1 MCELCETIRRKNLE
15 KNIEAL
21 SLISSKEHLVKL
33 GDSALAETKLEYS
46 NHAEELLRE
55 SAEAE
60 KIRAVMHVLAKKRKS
75 KKDKELLES
84 LDLLEAQTDCDSDAM
99 ERVGAAG
106 RRLLQNPTDEYALAS
121 AVRAILN
128 KVYLAENAG
137 NNHYR
142 KYFPKDTK
150 KGNIKEVSFKSSF
163 LCGWESQGFIPIFMT
178 DSGRAFFGGLQR
190 CGKVWSCPVCGQKIN
205 VRRNREIQKILE
217 KALQD
222 KHANIMLTLTGPH
235 SKRDSVLS
243 RSEGMARALYYLQN
257 SRAWKDHLQKHFKC
271 IGGIRCMETKI
282 GGDNGAHNHFH
293 YFLIFDCEV
302 TDEVLAKMKDIILEE
317 WEKSCVKS
325 KILNP
330 KNSEQVEKFRSESVD
345 LKKNFSNNY
354 LTKQSSRWRKELR
367 EVTFPRLEGK
377 KYKADKN
384 GLTPFGFV
392 ADLAIRVA
400 LGLVSPKEFNKA
412 CELFIEYSCA
422 MYGRRQIVFSK
433 GLRSWAG
440 LYEDKDGQGMTD
452 EQICALETAHARV
465 IGGFDRR
472 QSRFVRKRLAWK
484 TVKKAI
490 EVEGE
495 AALAGPISEWFMK
508 HGLDKVYSKEE
519 AKLYV
524 EVSDGVYKEDEEFD
538 LVAFLDLME
547 KLLDNNREDETLAN
561 EAAEGKPPLDSVRL
575 KKKAAGG

>member
-15 KNIEAL
+15 KNIEAI
-21 SLISSKEHLVKL
+21 SRISSKEHILKIC
-33 GDSALAETKLEYS
+33 DSALAETKLEYS

-60 KIRAVMHVLAKKRKS
+60 KISAVAKALAKKRKS

-84 LDLLEAQTDCDSDAM
+84 LDLLEAQTDCGSDAM

-128 KVYLAENAG
+128 KVYLAEKAG
-137 NNHYR
+137 NNRYR
-142 KYFPKDTK
+142 KYFPHDTNGK
-150 KGNIKEVSFKSSF
+150 TKEVSFKSAF
-163 LCGWESQGFIPIFMT
+163 LCGWEIAGFVPIFLT
-178 DSGRAFFGGLQR
+178 DSGRAFLGGLQR
-190 CGKVWSCPVCGQKIN
+190 CGKVWSCPVCGQKIA
-205 VRRNREIQKILE
+205 VRRNLEIQKILK

-222 KHANIMLTLTGPH
+222 KHAILMLTLTGPH

-243 RSEGMARALYYLQN
+243 RSEGMTRALYYLQN
-257 SRAWKDHLQKHFKC
+257 SRAWKDHLQKGFNC
-271 IGGIRCMETKI
+271 IGGIRAMETKI
-282 GGDNGAHNHFH
+282 GGDNGAHNPFH
-293 YFLIFDCEV
+293 YFLVFDCEV
-302 TDEVLAKMKDIILEE
+302 SDEVLAEMKEIILSE
-317 WEKSCVKS
+317 WEKSCVKANL
-325 KILNP
+325 LNP
-330 KNSEQVEKFRSESVD
+330 NNTEQVEKFRSESVD
-345 LKKNFSNNY
+345 LKTKFSYSY

-367 EVTFPRLEGK
+367 EVTFPRLAGE
-377 KYKADKN
+377 KYVSDSN
-384 GLTPFGFV
+384 GMTPFGFV

-400 LGLVSPKEFNKA
+400 LGQITAHEFEKE

-422 MYGRRQIVFSK
+422 MYGRRQVVFSR

-452 EQICALETAHARV
+452 EQICALQTDHARV

-472 QSRFVRKRLAWK
+472 QSRFVRDRMAWK
-484 TVKKAI
+484 NVKKAI
-490 EVEGE
+490 EEEGE

-561 EAAEGKPPLDSVRL
+561 EVAEGKPPLGSVRL

>member
-1 MCELCETIRRKNLE
+1 MCELCHGFHRKELE
-15 KNIEAL
+15 KNYEAL

-33 GDSALAETKLEYS
+33 GDSAIAETQHEYS
-46 NHAEELLRE
+46 SYAEELLRE

-75 KKDKELLES
+75 KKDKEILES
-84 LDLLEAQTDCDSDAM
+84 LDLPEAKEDYSSKAM
-99 ERVGAAG
+99 ERVWEAG

-128 KVYLAENAG
+128 KVYLAEKAG
-137 NNHYR
+137 NNRYR
-142 KYFPKDTK
+142 KYFPHDTNGK
-150 KGNIKEVSFKSSF
+150 TKEVSFKSAF
-163 LCGWESQGFIPIFMT
+163 LCGWEIAGFVPIFLT
-178 DSGRAFFGGLQR
+178 DSGRAFLGGLQR
-190 CGKVWSCPVCGQKIN
+190 CGKVWSCPVCGQKIA
-205 VRRNREIQKILE
+205 VRRNLEIQKILK

-222 KHANIMLTLTGPH
+222 KHAIIMLTLTGPH

-243 RSEGMARALYYLQN
+243 RSEGMAQALYYLQN
-257 SRAWKDHLQKHFKC
+257 SRAWKDHLQKGFNC
-271 IGGIRCMETKI
+271 IGGIRAMETKI

-293 YFLIFDCEV
+293 IILVFDYEV
-302 TDEVLAKMKDIILEE
+302 TEDVLAKMKELLLSE
-317 WEKSCVKS
+317 WEKSCVKA
-325 KILNP
+325 KLLNP
-330 KNSEQVEKFRSESVD
+330 NNTEQVAKFRSESVD
-345 LKKNFSNNY
+345 LKRHFNYSY

-367 EVTFPRLEGK
+367 EVTFPRLSGEK
-377 KYKADKN
+377 IDFDSN

-392 ADLAIRVA
+392 ADLAVRVA
-400 LGLVSPKEFNKA
+400 LGEITAHEFEKE
-412 CELFIEYSCA
+412 CELFIEYSCT
-422 MYGRRQIVFSK
+422 MYGRRQVVFSK
-433 GLRSWAG
+433 GLRKWAG

-452 EQICALETAHARV
+452 EQICALQTDHAHV

-472 QSRFVRKRLAWK
+472 QSRFVRDRMAWK
-484 TVKKAI
+484 NVKKAI
-490 EVEGE
+490 EEEGE

-538 LVAFLDLME
+538 LVTFLDLME
-547 KLLDNNREDETLAN
+547 KLLVNNREDETLAN
-561 EAAEGKPPLDSVRL
+561 EADGKPPLGSVRL

>member
-1 MCELCETIRRKNLE
+1 MCELCENIQRKQLA
-15 KNIEAL
+15 KNINAL
-21 SLISSKEHLVKL
+21 SLISSKEHLIKL
-33 GDSALAETKLEYS
+33 SDSALAETKLEYS
-46 NHAEELLRE
+46 NRAEELLRE

-60 KIRAVMHVLAKKRKS
+60 KIRAVMNALAKKRKS

-84 LDLLEAQTDCDSDAM
+84 LDLLETDCGSDAM

-128 KVYLAENAG
+128 KANIVEMNGSTY
-137 NNHYR
+137 YR
-142 KYFPKDTK
+142 KYFPHNSEGKT
-150 KGNIKEVSFKSSF
+150 KEVSFKSPF
-163 LCGWESQGFIPIFMT
+163 LCGWESQGFIPIFLT

-205 VRRNREIQKILE
+205 VRRNLEIQKILE

-222 KHANIMLTLTGPH
+222 KHAILMLTLTGPH
-235 SKRDSVLS
+235 SRRDSVLS

-271 IGGIRCMETKI
+271 IGGIRAMETKI

-293 YFLIFDCEV
+293 YILIFDLEV
-302 TDEVLAKMKDIILEE
+302 TEEVLAAMKEIILDE
-317 WEKSCVKS
+317 WEKSCVKA
-325 KILNP
+325 KLLNP

-345 LKKNFSNNY
+345 LKRRFNYSY
-354 LTKQSSRWRKELR
+354 LTKQSVEWKKEMRKTIL
-367 EVTFPRLEGK
+367 PRLAGE
-377 KYKADKN
+377 KYDLDSN

-400 LGLVSPKEFNKA
+400 LGLVSAKEFNKA

-422 MYGRRQIVFSK
+422 MYGRRQIVFSR

-452 EQICALETAHARV
+452 EQICALQTDHAHV
-465 IGGFDRR
+465 IGGFDKR

-490 EVEGE
+490 EEEGE
-495 AALAGPISEWFMK
+495 AALAGPISEWLEK
-508 HGLDKVYSKEE
+508 HGKGKVYSKEE

-524 EVSDGVYKEDEEFD
+524 QVSDGVYKENEEFD

-547 KLLDNNREDETLAN
+547 KLLENNREDETLAN
-561 EAAEGKPPLDSVRL
+561 EAAEGKPPLGSVRHQ
-575 KKKAAGG
+575 KKAAGG